1 MLKPEVRCATYILIR
16 STNKLRH
23 AGCMTQNKIILKQQP
38 QSKYCSETKTKDSVT
53 TYT

>member
-16 STNKLRH
+16 SNKLRH
-23 AGCMTQNKIILKQQP
+23 AGCMTQNIIILKQQP
-38 QSKYCSETKTKDSVT
+38 QSKYYSETKTKDSVT